1 MKTITES
8 LEFLDKMNP
17 NMINNTGKWTV
28 EQMMYDD
35 CKMHSYLNIED
46 YESILKE
53 LLKDKPK
60 RIFDIGC
67 NMNQYGFLFAN
78 EGIEYYGIDTV
89 SYTHLD
95 VYKRQVLFLT
105 ILSTF

>member
-35 CKMHSYLNIED
+35 C
-46 YESILKE
+46 
-53 LLKDKPK
+53 
-60 RIFDIGC
+60 
-67 NMNQYGFLFAN
+67 
-78 EGIEYYGIDTV
+78 
-89 SYTHLD
+89 
-95 VYKRQVLFLT
+95 
-105 ILSTF
+105 